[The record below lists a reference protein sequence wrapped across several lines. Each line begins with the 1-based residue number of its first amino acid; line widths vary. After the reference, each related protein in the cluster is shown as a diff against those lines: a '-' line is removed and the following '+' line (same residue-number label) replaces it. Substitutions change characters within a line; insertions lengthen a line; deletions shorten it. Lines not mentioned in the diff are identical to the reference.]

1 MYSGLMQV
9 CGEKIQEVLFVVL
22 VEQKSSLV
30 WKYRHLNINTN
41 FRALWWETDNP
52 WLVT

>member
-1 MYSGLMQV
+1 MFEDEEICITLITSKYHMYSGLMQV

-30 WKYRHLNINTN
+30 
-41 FRALWWETDNP
+41 
-52 WLVT
+52 